1 MNKGKKQQAKEL
13 YYQTDLTKTEIA
25 DTLGISR
32 RALHY
37 WIKVHNWDKL
47 KESAAVLPSL
57 LAQKCYH
64 IIGHLTDNYL
74 DEMRAHKPVTITEAE
89 TLYKLTL
96 TIRKL
101 KQHSTMCEIM
111 EVFKDFNER
120 LSKHDKK
127 LSKSLSGY
135 MEQYFI
141 SEASDTPQAFQSKD
155 YNSQGRLIH
164 QTGEIDIDE
173 DFGPTE
179 KKLDERDLLDWAIET
194 HTKGYVAQP
203 PVHPAPPPP
212 PAGTPAEAPPAAQN
226 EAPASKRK
234 TGEKCANS
242 AQN

>member
-1 MNKGKKQQAKEL
+1 MDKGKKQQAKEL
-13 YYQTDLTKTEIA
+13 YYQSDLTKTEIA
-25 DTLGISR
+25 ATLGISR

-47 KESAAVLPSL
+47 KESAAVLPAL

-64 IIGHLTDNYL
+64 IIGHLTDHYL
-74 DEMRAHKPVTITEAE
+74 DEYRARKPVTITEAE

-101 KQHSTMCEIM
+101 KQHCTMSEAM

-120 LSKHDKK
+120 LAKHDKK

-135 MEQYFI
+135 MEQYFT
-141 SEASDTPQAFQSKD
+141 SEAYDTPQLFQSKD

-179 KKLDERDLLDWAIET
+179 KKLDERDLLDWAIEKD
-194 HTKGYVAQP
+194 TKGYVAQP

-212 PAGTPAEAPPAAQN
+212 PAGEARPTAPKK
-226 EAPASKRK
+226 APASKRK
-234 TGEKCANS
+234 PVKKCANS
-242 AQN
+242 AQK